1 MLSTGRVE
9 KNAAA
14 ILHAMAEVEMI
25 SQAQLMPLVHLKR
38 TSIFNVMEQMHR
50 AKLVRPCGN
59 FSAGKGRGTILWKL
73 SEDAG
78 AFVVAYFGNQ
88 HNYYRVYDFHGD
100 LLHGVDRPYSQ
111 AIGEAIAELQH
122 VIRQF
127 SNAQEPRCFTLRGV
141 VVSLAATV
149 DSIKGEIVSSHN
161 WRLKHYPLGAE
172 LSKLWKDSQPL
183 ILVENNARL
192 SAWGEKCTGLSRENQ
207 HFVLLVIHGASGSD
221 RNRATMGLGTGIVL
235 DGKLFAG
242 AGGGAGEL
250 DQLFTQWLETHYP
263 NGNRPRTL
271 AEMTDRQ
278 IREFVADLGENFSH
292 IINYLA
298 PEKLVVQFDE
308 EPPSPAFVKRLRET
322 LQANLLP
329 GTDRNFSVEMSTRGV
344 DLLLDGGLHRL
355 RQLYFAP
362 SEHLVRQIQ
371 EAFDRR

>member
-1 MLSTGRVE
+1 MLSIGRVE

-14 ILHAMAEVEMI
+14 ILHAMASVEMI

-38 TSIFNVMEQMHR
+38 TSIFNVMEQMR
-50 AKLVRPCGN
+50 QAQLVRPCGN

-73 SEDAG
+73 TEEAG

-100 LLHGVDRPYSQ
+100 LLHGVDRPYSL
-111 AIGEAIAELQH
+111 AIGDAIAELERI
-122 VIRQF
+122 IRQF
-127 SNAQEPRCFTLRGV
+127 TNAQKPGSFTLRGV

-149 DSIKGEIVSSHN
+149 DSIKGEIVFSHN
-161 WRLKHYPLGAE
+161 WRLRHYPLGAE

-207 HFVLLVIHGASGSD
+207 HFVLLVIHGASGGD
-221 RNRATMGLGTGIVL
+221 RNRAVGLGTGIVL

-250 DQLFTQWLETHYP
+250 DNLFTQWLETHYP

-278 IREFVADLGENFSH
+278 IREFVVDLGENFSH

-298 PEKLVVQFDE
+298 PEKMVVHFDE
-308 EPPSPAFVKRLRET
+308 EPPSPAFVKRLREAMR
-322 LQANLLP
+322 ANLLP
-329 GTDRNFSVEMSTRGV
+329 GTDRNFSVEMSARGV
-344 DLLLDGGLHRL
+344 DLLLDGGIHRL

-362 SEHLVRQIQ
+362 SDHLSRQVR